1 MSPPSLPDF
10 AEKFMQAGVSG
21 VLYVAGIS
29 TDEYMYQPVWSEA
42 QISEV
47 HISSI

>member
-1 MSPPSLPDF
+1 
-10 AEKFMQAGVSG
+10 MQAGVSG